1 MGVAP
6 RVGRRVLEAGVIR
19 VVVPSAA
26 STAIVAAATC
36 FRHIGRRAA
45 HAIQP
50 DRLQGRVDGRI
61 DANARWRNAPV
72 ISPSPNL
79 LLHRHVHLLA

>member
-50 DRLQGRVDGRI
+50 DRL
-61 DANARWRNAPV
+61 
-72 ISPSPNL
+72 
-79 LLHRHVHLLA
+79 